1 VGLGLRED
9 GGGDH
14 SSGCRNG
21 GLQRLPFV
29 DLQVNHIYYLLAGAP
44 MSEVVSFKVSRE
56 VKEKMRKYRAVVNWS
71 EELRRFVEEKLRELE
86 ARETLE
92 EVLREL
98 ERATWSAPRGFSAA
112 SVREDRDRG

>member
-1 VGLGLRED
+1 L
-9 GGGDH
+9 
-14 SSGCRNG
+14 
-21 GLQRLPFV
+21 
-29 DLQVNHIYYLLAGAP
+29 

-56 VKEKMRKYRAVVNWS
+56 IKEKMRKYSATVNWS

-86 ARETLE
+86 AREMLE

-98 ERATWSAPRGFSAA
+98 EKASWSVPKGFSTT

>member
-1 VGLGLRED
+1 LLF
-9 GGGDH
+9 
-14 SSGCRNG
+14 
-21 GLQRLPFV
+21 FV
-29 DLQVNHIYYLLAGAP
+29 EAS

-86 ARETLE
+86 AREALE

-98 ERATWSAPRGFSAA
+98 ERATWSAPRA
-112 SVREDRDRG
+112 SRLLP